1 MDAVFPSRLVKKGR
15 FLTAVVLEPLWAE
28 SGIFEDQGKAI
39 AERDFGWLPSGTLVI
54 LSGIIPYRLPFLVEP
69 FQVRL
74 VVGDPFLD
82 GLPRWLDG
90 LHGVDI
96 EGRRWAGKMDDTFP
110 EAVEAEEE
118 FDFLGA
124 EEGSDGFHDAL
135 TAGALERVATPDFED
150 EVAPEGAHV
159 AGSAFRRCGDEED
172 LGGCWRF
179 GGRLWL
185 LLGRGDGGEAVK
197 RGETTGFVGIDAVV
211 ADSLLALG
219 REVVDGGGDKVGG
232 FENLEVALGVVVAF
246 GAVDDGFGGGVPGDF
261 LEGERVTEEVLGEA
275 FSACG
280 VVGGYD
286 FLAPVVDVEAGMF
299 PREQVGKSLGANES
313 GITQGV
319 EEAVAEEFDGGSK
332 VFGGHTVESAVGGEE
347 SIGG

>member
-1 MDAVFPSRLVKKGR
+1 
-15 FLTAVVLEPLWAE
+15 LTAVVLEPLWAE

-69 FQVRL
+69 VQIRFVI
-74 VVGDPFLD
+74 GDPFLD

-96 EGRRWAGKMDDTFP
+96 EGRRRWAGKMDDTFP

-118 FDFLGA
+118 FDFLVA

-159 AGSAFRRCGDEED
+159 AGSAVGRCGDEED

-197 RGETTGFVGIDAVV
+197 WGETAGFIGIDAVV
-211 ADSLLALG
+211 SDGLLTLG
-219 REVVDGGGDKVGG
+219 WKVVDGGGDEVGG
-232 FENLEVALGVVVAF
+232 FEDLEIAFDVVVAF
-246 GAVDDGFGGGVPGDF
+246 GAVDDSLAGGVPGDF

-299 PREQVGKSLGANES
+299 PGEQVGKSLGADES
-313 GITQGV
+313 GLAQCV
-319 EEAVAEEFDGGSK
+319 EEAVAEELDGG
-332 VFGGHTVESAVGGEE
+332 GHGFLRHAVE
-347 SIGG
+347 